1 MTSDAPILL
10 LGNSDGI
17 GLATTRLLLDEGRRV
32 LGISRSPSPIEHERY
47 EHRVID
53 VRTPAYRAALV
64 ELCDEHADLATCIH
78 CAAVGN
84 ELDETTWAGE
94 RRTFDVNLMSV
105 VTTLEVLVPHMIAG
119 GGGHVVVLSSLAD
132 VLYNPGAPSYS
143 GSKAGLSCYLGGL
156 ALRLRD
162 RGVAITNVRFGF
174 VDTKM
179 ADSPVRP
186 FMITTELAAR
196 VLRRCLDRRP
206 MRCSY
211 PRLPALLV
219 NIARAWLALR
229 VWWGRPAR

>member
-1 MTSDAPILL
+1 MTDASPILL
-10 LGNSDGI
+10 IGNSDGI

-32 LGISRSPSPIEHERY
+32 LGISRSASPIEHDRY
-47 EHRVID
+47 EHLALD
-53 VRTPAYRAALV
+53 VTTPGFREAL
-64 ELCDEHADLATCIH
+64 ADRCSRHPDLTTCIH

-84 ELDETTWAGE
+84 ELDATTWEGE

-105 VTTLEVLVPHMIAG
+105 VTTLEVLVPHMIAR

-132 VLYNPGAPSYS
+132 VLYNAGAPAYS

-162 RGVAITNVRFGF
+162 QGVHVTNVRFGY
-174 VDTKM
+174 VDTKL

-186 FMITTELAAR
+186 FMITTERAAR

-206 MRCSY
+206 MRVSY
-211 PRLPALLV
+211 PRIPALLV
-219 NIARAWLALR
+219 NLLRLWLAVR
-229 VWWGRPAR
+229 VWWGR